1 MLKFTA
7 RKMDFT
13 EARQKARMTR
23 SEVASYLNI
32 SVATIK
38 RYEKSGKAP
47 KAVIECLL
55 MIGGMLPA
63 FGQKN
68 DFSGWSFSS
77 GYLYSPEGNRYTSG
91 DIRAIYSDQ
100 ELIRELTRL
109 NKELKK
115 KVSMSVPDNVYNFPA
130 IHKKFKNFA

>member
-1 MLKFTA
+1 
-7 RKMDFT
+7 MDFT
-13 EARQKARMTR
+13 NARHIARMSR
-23 SEVASYLNI
+23 EDIARYLDI
-32 SVATIK
+32 SPKTIK
-38 RYEKSGKAP
+38 RYESTGKAP

-77 GYLYSPEGNRYTSG
+77 GYLHSPEGNRYTSG
-91 DIRAIYSDQ
+91 DIRAIYSDR
-100 ELIRELTRL
+100 ELIKELTRL

-115 KVSMSVPDNVYNFPA
+115 QAVVSVPDNVIPFPTRH
-130 IHKKFKNFA
+130 IKNRILA